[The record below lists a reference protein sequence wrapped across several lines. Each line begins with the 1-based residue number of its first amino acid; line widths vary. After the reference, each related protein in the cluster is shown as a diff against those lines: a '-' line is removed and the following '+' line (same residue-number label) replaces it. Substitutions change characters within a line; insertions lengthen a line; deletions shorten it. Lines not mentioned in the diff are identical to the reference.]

1 MQRRKPVPAALT
13 CAVAAGLVLGAAGC
27 AGQDS
32 VADRSYRGVVA
43 PPSVT
48 PGASPDPATTA
59 APAPPGLGTPLAGWV
74 DRPRRFGVT
83 LWGSSSCPAVPTR
96 MEAEARDRVSITFEP
111 AGQQACTADLAPT
124 SYEFTVPAEAD
135 TVPLTVVLT
144 DAQGRAADTFVL
156 D

>member
-1 MQRRKPVPAALT
+1 MRRRKPFRAALACT
-13 CAVAAGLVLGAAGC
+13 LAAGLVLGAAGC
-27 AGQDS
+27 AGSNS
-32 VADRSYRGVVA
+32 VADRTYRGVLA

-48 PGASPDPATTA
+48 PGVPPDPTTTA
-59 APAPPGLGTPLAGWV
+59 APAPPGFETPLAGWV

-96 MEAEARDRVSITFEP
+96 MEVEARDRVSITFEP

-124 SYEFTVPAEAD
+124 SYEFTAPSGAD